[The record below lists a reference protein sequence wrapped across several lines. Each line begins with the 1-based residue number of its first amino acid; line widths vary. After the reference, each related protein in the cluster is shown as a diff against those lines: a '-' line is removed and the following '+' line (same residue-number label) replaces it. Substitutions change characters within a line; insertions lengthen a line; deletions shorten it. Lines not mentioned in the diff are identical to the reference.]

1 MRKYETAVSR
11 ARGLGS
17 AKNGF
22 HHWWHQR
29 LTAVVLVPLMMW
41 LGIGLALQAG
51 ADFESAR
58 AWVANPFNATLLV
71 AAIIMLFYHGAL
83 GVQVVIEDYVHLEGL
98 KWLGNLAVYFAC
110 FLVAVAGILA
120 VIQIVLGG

>member
-1 MRKYETAVSR
+1 MRKYETAESR

-29 LTAVVLVPLMMW
+29 LTAVVLVPLMLW

-51 ADFESAR
+51 AEIEAAR
-58 AWVANPFNATLLV
+58 AWVGSPVNATLLIV
-71 AAIIMLFYHGAL
+71 AIAALLYHGAL
-83 GVQVVIEDYVHLEGL
+83 GVQVVIEDYVHTAGL
-98 KWLGNLAVYFAC
+98 KWLSNLAVQLAC
-110 FLVAVAGILA
+110 LVLAVAGILA
-120 VIQIVLGG
+120 VIQITLGG